1 MFFLPLHYFLQ
12 KTSVMDRKGF
22 IKLAV
27 VTGGFFAASGVMKD
41 EVSSAA
47 DNSIGISAAELQ
59 KFLVSLTQLKPKTVD
74 RFIIGNPETAIKKI
88 GTCWMSDWKTCKKA
102 VESGVN
108 VLITHEPTFYTHWD
122 LDEKEGDYFASPEY
136 TKKLYLDQVGEKK
149 KWIND
154 NGLVIM
160 RNHDTL
166 DALPEKGIPF
176 AFGQFLGFSNSDIIA
191 SRTYYNVYKLKKQT
205 ASSFA
210 RILAGKLKELGQPG
224 VAFYGDQTREI
235 ASVGIGTG
243 WICDPMDYA
252 DLKPDVFIAI
262 DDVIRTHIQTVYAED
277 TGHPLIVINH
287 GVSEEMGMRSLNQII
302 KQKFPDTDVI
312 HFNQGCTYKWI
323 TG

>member
-1 MFFLPLHYFLQ
+1 MI
-12 KTSVMDRKGF
+12 RKDF
-22 IKLAV
+22 IKLAALS
-27 VTGGFFAASGVMKD
+27 GGYFAASGVTKGR
-41 EVSSAA
+41 VSSAFN
-47 DNSIGISAAELQ
+47 NSIGITAAELQ
-59 KFLVSLTQLKPKTVD
+59 KFLVSLAQLKPKTVD

-108 VLITHEPTFYTHWD
+108 VLITHEPTFYAHWD
-122 LDEKEGDYFASPEY
+122 LDAKEGDYFASTEY
-136 TKKLYLDQVGEKK
+136 TKQLYLKQIDKKK
-149 KWIND
+149 KWID
-154 NGLVIM
+154 ENGLVII

-176 AFGQFLGFSNSDIIA
+176 AFGQFLGFNNSDIIA
-191 SRTYYNVYKLKKQT
+191 SRTYYNVYKFKKQT

-210 RILAGKLKELGQPG
+210 RSLAGKLKELGQPG
-224 VAFYGDQTREI
+224 VAFYGDQAREV
-235 ASVGIGTG
+235 ANAGIGTG
-243 WICDPMDYA
+243 WICDPLDYA
-252 DLKPDVFIAI
+252 DLKPDVFVAI
-262 DDVIRTHIQTVYAED
+262 DDVIRTHVQTVYAED

-302 KQKFPDTDVI
+302 KQKFPDIEVI